1 MKKNN
6 TFTLKKLVLALALA
20 GYTMSSAYAV
30 LTQPTGT
37 IQGTAPVL
45 SAASNSAQHAVDF
58 SGTYAV
64 AGALSSGDTIV
75 MTYGYTDADGDGDDS
90 SANTRVT
97 WAYTP
102 AGGGADV
109 AIVSTGVNAT
119 GGSPGT
125 STITLPSGAIGA
137 TVIKATIQE
146 YSASG
151 DPIFGQ
157 TITIADT
164 SLTTLPGGGGGGG
177 TPTNPGPVLPGSN
190 VTPGIYLS
198 TDVAFANNLI
208 GSVAK
213 LDVGQTYVFKL
224 WDSAAV
230 GTTDL
235 TATVP
240 NYNWRLVGTS
250 ATDSITA
257 PTTGFITSVTGSNFT
272 IPVNTAADGTP
283 LTGSAD
289 GAQGFSL
296 AVDY

>member
-1 MKKNN
+1 MKKSN

-30 LTQPTGT
+30 MTSPTGT

-64 AGALSSGDTIV
+64 ANKLSSGDTIV
-75 MTYGYTDADGDGDDS
+75 MTYDYTDADGDDDDS
-90 SANTRVT
+90 SLNTRVT
-97 WAYTP
+97 WHYTP

-109 AIVSTGVNAT
+109 LIASVGVNAT
-119 GGSPGT
+119 SATPGT
-125 STITLPSGAIGA
+125 STIILPAVAIGA

-151 DPIFGQ
+151 DPIAGQ

-164 SLTTLPGGGGGGG
+164 SLSTAPGGGGGGG
-177 TPTNPGPVLPGSN
+177 TTTNPGPVLPGTG
-190 VTPGIYLS
+190 VTPGIYASGDS
-198 TDVAFANNLI
+198 TFTNNLI
-208 GSVAK
+208 GALGTNLK
-213 LDVGQTYVFKL
+213 VGDTYVFKL

-240 NYNWRLVGTS
+240 NYTWHLVGTS
-250 ATDSITA
+250 ATDGITGDF
-257 PTTGFITSVTGSNFT
+257 TTSVSGGDFT
-272 IPVNTAADGTP
+272 IPVNAAGTL

-289 GAQGFSL
+289 GVQGFGL

>member
-30 LTQPTGT
+30 MTSPTGT
-37 IQGTAPVL
+37 IQGAAPVL
-45 SAASNSAQHAVDF
+45 SALSNSAVNAVDF
-58 SGTYAV
+58 SHV
-64 AGALSSGDTIV
+64 AQTAGVMTSGDTIT
-75 MTYGYTDADGDGDDS
+75 MTYSYGDTDGDADDS
-90 SANTRVT
+90 TAHVT
-97 WAYTP
+97 WYYTKGGVDTAIVGGIVNTP
-102 AGGGADV
+102 AATIGG
-109 AIVSTGVNAT
+109 T
-119 GGSPGT
+119 GT
-125 STITLPSGAIGA
+125 SVLTVPAAAIGA
-137 TVIKATIQE
+137 TAIRVEVQE

-151 DPIFGQ
+151 DPISGT
-157 TITIADT
+157 TINIADV
-164 SLTTLPGGGGGGG
+164 SNGGGG
-177 TPTNPGPVLPGSN
+177 TGPNPPVGPVVPGSN

-208 GSVAK
+208 GSATN
-213 LDVGQTYVFKL
+213 LAVGQTYVFKL

-240 NYNWRLVGTS
+240 GYTWHLVGTS
-250 ATDSITA
+250 ATDNITGDF
-257 PTTGFITSVTGSNFT
+257 TTSVSGSNFT
-272 IPVNTAADGTP
+272 IPVNSAADGTP